1 MQFASPLPWWLV
13 VLVAVAGAVLL
24 YASNRR
30 PPVPLSVG
38 QRTTLM
44 ALRGL
49 VLAAIVIFLSRP
61 TVLVPPADAA
71 GVVVPILVDVSRS
84 MRIADVDGRA
94 RLDHAVDLLTN
105 TLLPRL
111 PPGFT
116 PEVYAVGGALMP
128 AAVGDLSADER
139 QTDLAEA
146 IRAIRA
152 KYRGRR
158 ASGVVLMSDGGDTSP
173 GAEFVDEGGPPLF
186 AVGVGSVDGVRD
198 REIVGMVTGDPR
210 LDQAAV
216 DLRVSAVSHGYGR
229 SSYDID
235 LLADGRLVERRSV
248 TPAADGSPV
257 DEVFTVFP
265 DPLNPTVFMARVA
278 AEASEV
284 VTENNS
290 RSVLVS
296 PPGRTRR
303 VLALAGA
310 PGHEHSFVARALAKD
325 PGLEV
330 DMVVR
335 KGRNDEGHDTF
346 FVQAGRGRGPELTSG
361 FPSSREA
368 LYVYDAVMVANVE
381 GDFFTRAQLVQV
393 AEFVS
398 ERGGGLLVFGGRS
411 LAERGLIGTALEE
424 ALPLELSDRRGGLTR
439 AAYDPTEIVA
449 HNAVSLTPEGE
460 THPVMRLGATPAE
473 NRRLWSVLPTLSGS
487 AALGGPRPGATVLA
501 VTATQN
507 GAVYPLVA
515 VQRYGR
521 GRSLVFAGEASW
533 RWRMLLPSTDRSF
546 EYFWR
551 QALRWL
557 ASAAPD
563 PVAVS
568 VPETAESGEA
578 LMLGVDVRDAGFLPV
593 STATVEATITT
604 PGGGGQSIAFRGES
618 SIPGRFVS
626 AFLPQEPG
634 VYRVRAEAREGDT
647 VLGVSE
653 RWFHVG
659 GSDRE
664 FADPRLNE
672 GFLRRAA
679 RATGGRYV
687 RSGEVDE
694 VVSWLHEAV
703 PPEASLERRDLWHHP
718 WAIAIVIVLLSAEW
732 GLRRRWGLR

>member
-1 MQFASPLPWWLV
+1 
-13 VLVAVAGAVLL
+13 
-24 YASNRR
+24 
-30 PPVPLSVG
+30 
-38 QRTTLM
+38 M

-49 VLAAIVIFLSRP
+49 AVAAILFFLCRP
-61 TVLVPPADAA
+61 TILVPPSDAA

-94 RLDHAVDLLTN
+94 RLDHAVDFLTDA
-105 TLLPRL
+105 LLPEL

-116 PEVYAVGGALMP
+116 PEIYTVGSALTP
-128 AAVGDLSADER
+128 ASVDNFNADER
-139 QTDLAEA
+139 QTDLAGA

-152 KYRGRR
+152 NYRGRR
-158 ASGVVLMSDGGDTSP
+158 TPGVVLVSDGGDTSP
-173 GAEFVDEGGPPLF
+173 GSELVDEGGPPLF

-198 REIVGMVTGDPR
+198 REIVGMVAGDPR
-210 LDQAAV
+210 LDQADV
-216 DLRVSAVSHGYGR
+216 DLRVSAVAHGYGR
-229 SSYDID
+229 SSFDID
-235 LLADGRLVERRSV
+235 LLENGRLVESRTV
-248 TPAADGSPV
+248 TPAAGGSPV

-265 DPLNPTVFMARVA
+265 DPLNPSVYMARIA
-278 AEASEV
+278 TEASEV
-284 VTENNS
+284 VSENNL
-290 RSVLVS
+290 RSVLVD
-296 PPGRTRR
+296 PPGRPRR
-303 VLALAGA
+303 VLALEGA
-310 PGHEHSFVARALAKD
+310 PGHEHGFVARALARD

-330 DMVVR
+330 DLVVR

-346 FVQAGRGRGPELTSG
+346 FVQAGKGRGSELISG
-361 FPSSREA
+361 FPDSRET
-368 LYVYDAVMVANVE
+368 LYAYDAVMVANVE
-381 GDFFTRAQLVQV
+381 GDFFTRTQLTQV

-424 ALPLELSDRRGGLTR
+424 ALPLDLSDRRGGLTR
-439 AAYDPTEIVA
+439 AAYDPTEIVG
-449 HNAVSLTPEGE
+449 HNAVSLTLEGE
-460 THPVMRLGATPAE
+460 THPVMRLGATPSE
-473 NRRLWSVLPTLSGS
+473 NRRRWSALPALAGS
-487 AALGGPRPGATVLA
+487 APLGGPRPGATVLA
-501 VTATQN
+501 VTATAN

-551 QALRWL
+551 QTLRWL

-568 VPETAESGEA
+568 VPETADPGGA
-578 LMLGVDVRDAGFLPV
+578 LTIGVDVRDPGFAPV
-593 STATVEATITT
+593 STATVEATVTT

-626 AFLPQEPG
+626 VFRPEESG
-634 VYRVRAEAREGDT
+634 VYRVRAEARDGDA

-653 RWFHVG
+653 RWFYVG

-679 RATGGRYV
+679 RATGGRYA

-694 VVSWLHEAV
+694 VVSWLQAAA
-703 PPEASLERRDLWHHP
+703 PPEAPLERRDLWHHP
-718 WAIAIVIVLLSAEW
+718 WAFAIVVVLLSAEW